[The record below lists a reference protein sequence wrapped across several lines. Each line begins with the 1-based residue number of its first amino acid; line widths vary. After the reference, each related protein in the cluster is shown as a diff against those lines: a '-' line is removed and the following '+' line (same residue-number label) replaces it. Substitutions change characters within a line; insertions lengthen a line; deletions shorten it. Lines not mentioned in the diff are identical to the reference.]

1 MSPNSESFPQIKR
14 DLVNEVQAI
23 GVHLQNESLQREE
36 VRVLLGKLSLFVF
49 GDVTANPPI
58 KGMND
63 RLEKLEEEKL
73 LRVKARQENI
83 DWAKK
88 TATGAITLAVG
99 SAVIWVFKVISEAF
113 VKAGGH

>member
-1 MSPNSESFPQIKR
+1 MPNSENFPTIKR
-14 DLVNEVQAI
+14 DLVNKVNAI
-23 GVHLQNESLQREE
+23 GDHLAQESIQREK
-36 VRVLLGKLSLFVF
+36 VRILLGKMSLFIF
-49 GDVTANPPI
+49 GDPTANPPI
-58 KGMND
+58 KGVSD